1 MLETSRNNA
10 LGMALLLL
18 LLLPPLTMLLPS
30 TVCSMRPQ

>member
-10 LGMALLLL
+10 LGMALLL